1 MRVHFCDNFVGYF
14 HWIWKFSFSRSIQ
27 ILGEFLAKVCHKREN
42 CVTNQFWTY
51 KDRWNHRTL
60 LNKLYFI
67 QEKASNRWFPIL
79 KNFGENLQFC
89 SLFLKL
95 AKESI
100 SYCEVILPFI
110 ETGTTVF
117 TFDQHSMETS
127 GSFTE
132 RFFKLAFL
140 CNIKNFSILSNGK
153 ITNFRENYS
162 ENLSQLVV
170 EIPQRND
177 EKVQLILPNGLDQAL
192 LKSSI
197 FSKFYSN
204 NLFIK
209 NPPI

>member
-1 MRVHFCDNFVGYF
+1 MSQIKFGRLRTGEIIGPYWTNFTSLKKRLRIDDVQFLKLDYSTDSKINWKDTEIFHRWNNKNLTKISVRICNFVE
-14 HWIWKFSFSRSIQ
+14 S
-27 ILGEFLAKVCHKREN
+27 
-42 CVTNQFWTY
+42 
-51 KDRWNHRTL
+51 
-60 LNKLYFI
+60 
-67 QEKASNRWFPIL
+67 
-79 KNFGENLQFC
+79 
-89 SLFLKL
+89 FLKL

-100 SYCEVILPFI
+100 SYCEVRLPLI

-140 CNIKNFSILSNGK
+140 CNIQNFSILSNGK
-153 ITNFRENYS
+153 ITNFRENYT

-177 EKVQLILPNGLDQAL
+177 EKGQLILPNGLDQAL